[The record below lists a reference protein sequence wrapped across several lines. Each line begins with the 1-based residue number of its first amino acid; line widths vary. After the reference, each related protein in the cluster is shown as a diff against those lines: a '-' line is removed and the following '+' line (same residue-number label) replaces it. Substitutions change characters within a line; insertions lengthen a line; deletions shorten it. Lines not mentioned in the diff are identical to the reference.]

1 MEKTVKIL
9 LVEDD
14 KNLGFILKSYLVV
27 KGYPT
32 VLSHDGLEALN
43 RFEKEAFDLLVD
55 ILMDAGE
62 LDKRVPF
69 DKFIDTS
76 FAEKSVTEIK

>member
-32 VLSHDGLEALN
+32 VLSHDGLDALN
-43 RFEKEAFDLLVD
+43 RFEKEAFDFV
-55 ILMDAGE
+55 
-62 LDKRVPF
+62 
-69 DKFIDTS
+69 
-76 FAEKSVTEIK
+76 